1 VFLLAGAFN
10 PVEHLYDRASAWV
23 SLWGVHGAEFVNK
36 WNETMPKFMALSQH
50 SIMMMVAAAI
60 CILSVS
66 YVTYARNSRIPRGL
80 RNFIEPLVL
89 FVRNE
94 IARPNIKNPHSAHG
108 HGHDTHDH
116 EHGAKDIAAE
126 TTAGTK
132 AELHGDGHGHHDAN
146 DHGHAHP
153 STGSGQAAKENPHS
167 MADKFAPILCCS
179 FFFIA
184 TVNLIGLIP
193 GSTTATSAITVT
205 LGLAVLTFLTYL
217 VGAVV
222 LQGPKAFIVNL
233 VPYHFSTKPLDMGIW
248 FLLLGI
254 EFIGMLAKPFA
265 LTVRLFA
272 NMTAGH
278 CIILSLLFIN
288 QLVHTGAP
296 GTYWPIATGV
306 PTVLMSAAI
315 YGLEIFV
322 AILQAYIFT
331 YLSAIFIGSYLVPE
345 H

>member
-1 VFLLAGAFN
+1 MFLVAAFN
-10 PVEHLYDRASAWV
+10 PVEHLFDRFAAWV
-23 SLWGVHGAEFVNK
+23 SLWGVHGSEFIDGWNK
-36 WNETMPKFMALSQH
+36 TMPGFMALSQH
-50 SIMMMVAAAI
+50 AIMMMAAALI
-60 CILSVS
+60 CIVVVS
-66 YVTYARNSRIPRGL
+66 YVTIARNSRIPRGL
-80 RNFIEPLVL
+80 RNFVEPLAL

-94 IARPNIKNPHSAHG
+94 IARPNIRNPHH
-108 HGHDTHDH
+108 HGHDVHDH
-116 EHGAKDIAAE
+116 EHGVKDIAKE
-126 TTAGTK
+126 TSTGLK
-132 AELHGDGHGHHDAN
+132 AELHGDGHGH
-146 DHGHAHP
+146 DHGHEHGHAD
-153 STGSGQAAKENPHS
+153 NPHS
-167 MADKFAPILCCS
+167 LADKFAPFLCCT

-184 TVNLIGLIP
+184 TNNLLGLIP

-205 LGLAVLTFLTYL
+205 LGLAALTFTTYL
-217 VGAVV
+217 IGAII
-222 LQGPKAFIVNL
+222 LQGPKNFIVNL
-233 VPYHFSTKPLDMGIW
+233 VPYHFSTKPLDLIIW

-254 EFIGMLAKPFA
+254 ECIGMVAKPFA

-288 QLVHTGAP
+288 TLIPDSAAIWRIGTG
-296 GTYWPIATGV
+296 I
-306 PTVLMSAAI
+306 PTVLMSVAI

>member
-1 VFLLAGAFN
+1 MFLLAGAFN

-23 SLWGVHGAEFVNK
+23 SLWGVHGVEFVNK

-60 CILSVS
+60 CILAVS

-126 TTAGTK
+126 TSTGTK
-132 AELHGDGHGHHDAN
+132 AELHGDGHGHGDGHDL
-146 DHGHAHP
+146 P
-153 STGSGQAAKENPHS
+153 PKQNPHS

-184 TVNLIGLIP
+184 TVNNLIGLIP

-205 LGLAVLTFLTYL
+205 GSLAQS
-217 VGAVV
+217 AR
-222 LQGPKAFIVNL
+222 
-233 VPYHFSTKPLDMGIW
+233 W
-248 FLLLGI
+248 
-254 EFIGMLAKPFA
+254 
-265 LTVRLFA
+265 R
-272 NMTAGH
+272 
-278 CIILSLLFIN
+278 
-288 QLVHTGAP
+288 
-296 GTYWPIATGV
+296 
-306 PTVLMSAAI
+306 PT
-315 YGLEIFV
+315 
-322 AILQAYIFT
+322 
-331 YLSAIFIGSYLVPE
+331 
-345 H
+345 

>member
-1 VFLLAGAFN
+1 MFLLEAFN
-10 PVEHLYDRASAWV
+10 PVEHLYDRFSAWV
-23 SLWGVHGAEFVNK
+23 SLWGVHGAEFIK
-36 WNETMPKFMALSQH
+36 SWNDATPGFMHLSQH
-50 SIMMMVAAAI
+50 AIMMMAAAAI
-60 CILSVS
+60 CILLVS
-66 YVTYARNSRIPRGL
+66 YVTYARNTRIPRGL
-80 RNFIEPLVL
+80 RNFIEPLAL

-94 IARPNIKNPHSAHG
+94 IARPNIKNPHSSHG
-108 HGHDTHDH
+108 HGHEHDTHDH
-116 EHGAKDIAAE
+116 EHGVKDIVAE
-126 TTAGTK
+126 TSTGTK
-132 AELHGDGHGHHDAN
+132 AELHGDGHGHG
-146 DHGHAHP
+146 HGHDLP
-153 STGSGQAAKENPHS
+153 PMQNPHS

-205 LGLAVLTFLTYL
+205 LGLALLTLTTYV
-217 VGAVV
+217 VGAIV

-254 EFIGMLAKPFA
+254 EFIGMVAKPFA

-296 GTYWPIATGV
+296 GTYWPVATGI

>member
-1 VFLLAGAFN
+1 VFLAEAFN
-10 PVEHLYDRASAWV
+10 PVEHLYDRFSAWV
-23 SLWGVHGAEFVNK
+23 SLWGVHGAEFIEK
-36 WNETMPKFMALSQH
+36 WNSTMPGFMKLSQH
-50 SIMMMVAAAI
+50 AIMMIASAAI
-60 CILSVS
+60 CILVVS

-80 RNFIEPLVL
+80 RNFIEPIAL

-94 IARPNIKNPHSAHG
+94 IARPNIKNPHGAHGHG

-116 EHGAKDIAAE
+116 EHGVKDIAAE
-126 TTAGTK
+126 TSVGTK
-132 AELHGDGHGHHDAN
+132 AELHGDGHGHGDGHDLPPKN
-146 DHGHAHP
+146 
-153 STGSGQAAKENPHS
+153 NPHS
-167 MADKFAPILCCS
+167 LADKFAPFLCCA

-184 TVNLIGLIP
+184 VNNLLGLIP

-205 LGLAVLTFLTYL
+205 LGLATLTLLTYL
-217 VGAVV
+217 VGAIVM
-222 LQGPKAFIVNL
+222 QGPKAWVLNL
-233 VPYHFSTKPLDMGIW
+233 VPYHFSTKPMDLGIW
-248 FLLLGI
+248 CLLLFI
-254 EFIGMLAKPFA
+254 EVVGLFAKPFA

-288 QLVHTGAP
+288 TLIPDSAAVWRIG
-296 GTYWPIATGV
+296 TGV
-306 PTVLMSAAI
+306 PTVLMSCAI